1 MVHWHNYACQLC
13 GKNSQPIEG
22 RAGER
27 HLLMRIIV
35 RYSPTDSMDFSD
47 MTLTQIKRQEMDSQ
61 VKWASNREGRML
73 GQLEKRQDD
82 SIGRGQK
89 RAWCYEK

>member
-1 MVHWHNYACQLC
+1 MLASYVARNLSQL
-13 GKNSQPIEG
+13 SEG
-22 RAGER
+22 RAGEQ

-61 VKWASNREGRML
+61 VKWGSNREGRML
-73 GQLEKRQDD
+73 GQLEKRQDN
-82 SIGRGQK
+82 SIGRDQK
-89 RAWCYEK
+89 RAWCYGK